1 MAIKWEHVEGRRYE
15 ADKERLVIEGKG
27 GGKQVIWTLQ
37 TWEGKPIDSFWTLKE
52 AKAYA
57 EERKRKS
64 NRSVDEVLADLKKQD
79 EKKAQ
84 EEAEVAD
91 MLQSTLHEL
100 QDVFKE
106 LEEVLKTP
114 ED

>member
-57 EERKRKS
+57 EKRKS
-64 NRSVDEVLADLKKQD
+64 RANQSVEEVLADLKKQD

-84 EEAEVAD
+84 EKAEVTD
-91 MLQSTLHEL
+91 TLQSTFHEL
-100 QDVFKE
+100 RDIFKE
-106 LEEVLKTP
+106 LGEVLEAP
-114 ED
+114 EN

>member
-27 GGKQVIWTLQ
+27 EGKQVIWTLQ

-52 AKAYA
+52 AKAHA
-57 EERKRKS
+57 EKRK
-64 NRSVDEVLADLKKQD
+64 NRANQSVEEVLADLKKQD